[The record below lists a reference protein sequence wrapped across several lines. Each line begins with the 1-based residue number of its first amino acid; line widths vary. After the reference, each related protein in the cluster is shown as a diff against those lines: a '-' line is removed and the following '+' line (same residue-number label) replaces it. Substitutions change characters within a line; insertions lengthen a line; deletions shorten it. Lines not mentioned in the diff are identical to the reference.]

1 MIEIKINKN
10 VGSYDP
16 KVAGTPF
23 TLRQL
28 VCIALA
34 AGASYGIYA
43 LATPL
48 GLPKDVVGFLCII
61 PAGIA
66 VAFGWLKPSGVPL
79 ERYLRTIFVSFF
91 LAPAQRKY
99 ITDNTIQFDDHTSE
113 KKKEKKKKYK
123 ISPEAVK

>member
-1 MIEIKINKN
+1 MIEIKINKD

-34 AGASYGIYA
+34 AGCSYGIYSLAA
-43 LATPL
+43 LLPI
-48 GLPKDVVGFLCII
+48 PKDAIGFLCII
-61 PAGIA
+61 PAIVA
-66 VAFGWLKPSGVPL
+66 VAFGWFKPSGIKL
-79 ERYLRTIFVSFF
+79 ERYLQTIFVSFF

-99 ITDNTIQFDDHTSE
+99 ITENTIQFDAHTSE
-113 KKKEKKKKYK
+113 KKKGKKKKYK